1 MLKNYEVPEICLLEL
16 FSKEDILTE
25 STNPPES
32 GSESESGNVNN
43 GSYGANDGGGL

>member
-1 MLKNYEVPEICLLEL
+1 MLKIYEAPEIYLLEL

-43 GSYGANDGGGL
+43 DSYGANDGGGL